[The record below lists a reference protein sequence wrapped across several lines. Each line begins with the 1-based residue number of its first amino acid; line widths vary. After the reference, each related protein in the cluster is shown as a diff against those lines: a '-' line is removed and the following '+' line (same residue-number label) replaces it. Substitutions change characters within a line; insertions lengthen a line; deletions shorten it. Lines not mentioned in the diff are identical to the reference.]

1 MRVYDWINGSDGLI
15 TVQVY
20 KSASKRKAHILK
32 NHPGAEL
39 PPSIRKLRPAA
50 PGEPDPM
57 LSTHTQL
64 TGTIASAP
72 VCCPHCAKQ
81 YSSKVSLQL
90 RKLFLPHW
98 RWTVA
103 LHLQQF
109 CLKPQLITLCVLI
122 SQTKMVQHIRKKHPE
137 FAQLANTI
145 QTPLTTAVISSAP
158 AVINADGTTAETVVV
173 RESYK
178 YTCCAQTVV
187 FCVKVSQHS

>member
-1 MRVYDWINGSDGLI
+1 MNRSDGLI
-15 TVQVY
+15 SVQVY

-64 TGTIASAP
+64 TGTIATAP

-81 YSSKVSLQL
+81 YSSKVSV
-90 RKLFLPHW
+90 KLCQRRYFTSLGICINIYTDIDSSAVFAVIHNS
-98 RWTVA
+98 
-103 LHLQQF
+103 
-109 CLKPQLITLCVLI
+109 TLCPGQSLTPTDFCVLV

-145 QTPLTTAVISSAP
+145 QAPLTTAVISSAP
-158 AVINADGTTAETVVV
+158 AVISADGTTAEAVVV
-173 RESYK
+173 RKS
-178 YTCCAQTVV
+178 
-187 FCVKVSQHS
+187 